1 MIIHGS
7 QDGDLTIGL
16 GDDCGHTFR
25 AQEYGAA
32 KSAKVGFRVVLPIHH
47 ICAGDMSKVTLFS
60 LQITGCNVI
69 EVIPPLPIKSKV
81 GVGNVRAF
89 VLADQ
94 VVNGTGW
101 IVEGM
106 SGRLGP
112 KKPSKGTDQA
122 DKNKDWNWFR
132 LHFIFL
138 FYIFKSF
145 AFAEYPGPSPF
156 LFSGKERHSLGT

>member
-1 MIIHGS
+1 
-7 QDGDLTIGL
+7 
-16 GDDCGHTFR
+16 
-25 AQEYGAA
+25 
-32 KSAKVGFRVVLPIHH
+32 
-47 ICAGDMSKVTLFS
+47 MSKVTLFS

-106 SGRLGP
+106 SGRLGS

-122 DKNKDWNWFR
+122 DKNKDGDRFR

-138 FYIFKSF
+138 ILSLLRIILALRF
-145 AFAEYPGPSPF
+145 PF
-156 LFSGKERHSLGT
+156 FRVRKDIGLVLG